1 MLFSLLFIKSIYL
14 SYHFFNWLYQIK
26 MHNKGIKN
34 LPELKSVFVEKY
46 KNLGAFRYLQFFFKK
61 KIVFKKLQIL

>member
-1 MLFSLLFIKSIYL
+1 
-14 SYHFFNWLYQIK
+14 